1 MERVLF
7 IDDHPNSC
15 LDILNNIKSKFK
27 SDIISDIDPEKIP
40 LDYDA
45 YIVDVHLQTF
55 TGDKLIKYLRKRGAD
70 GVFILLTADDICTSI
85 QKYYQDYVDDY
96 LSKNYTNEEILKRI
110 EIALVKKAN
119 NTLMKNIISFNTINI
134 HPSKC
139 ATYVNKK
146 VIDLTFV
153 EYKMLLSLLRSINN
167 KTLQG
172 MSKENLIDLVW
183 PEVSIDKKTVNT
195 HIGNLNKKIIE
206 SGIRFS
212 INRKGI
218 VHVDCKHEE

>member
-1 MERVLF
+1 
-7 IDDHPNSC
+7 
-15 LDILNNIKSKFK
+15 
-27 SDIISDIDPEKIP
+27 
-40 LDYDA
+40 
-45 YIVDVHLQTF
+45 
-55 TGDKLIKYLRKRGAD
+55 
-70 GVFILLTADDICTSI
+70 
-85 QKYYQDYVDDY
+85 
-96 LSKNYTNEEILKRI
+96 
-110 EIALVKKAN
+110 
-119 NTLMKNIISFNTINI
+119 MKNIISFNTINI

-218 VHVDCKHEE
+218 VHVDCKYEE